1 MKYTWVNDIVTHELA
16 QRIIDLDFYGARDAG
31 ETVETMVDNINNYP
45 LAVITWLVEMI
56 EELQA

>member
-1 MKYTWVNDIVTHELA
+1 MTYTGINDIVTHELA

>member
-1 MKYTWVNDIVTHELA
+1 MKYTGINDIVTHELA